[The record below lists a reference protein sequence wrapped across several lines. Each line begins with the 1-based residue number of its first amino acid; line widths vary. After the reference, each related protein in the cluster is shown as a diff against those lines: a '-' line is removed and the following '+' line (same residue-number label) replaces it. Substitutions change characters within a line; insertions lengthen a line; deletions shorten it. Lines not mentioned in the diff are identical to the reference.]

1 MGSDH
6 RCVVTDGDVGQ
17 RGVRADGAATA
28 DAGAAEQLRSGLDD
42 GVAADGHVD
51 VDPGGRRVDDGDAG
65 QLMGG
70 HDAAVE
76 LGGQLG
82 QLHPVVDAGHQRA
95 VVDVPGLHHL
105 PVLPDDRDDV
115 GEVQL
120 PLRVVSRQPAQRRS
134 QRRDVEGVHAGV
146 DFADFPLRRR
156 RVGLLD
162 DRDHLVSC
170 VRSVRP

>member
-1 MGSDH
+1 MP
-6 RCVVTDGDVGQ
+6 CVRTTD
-17 RGVRADGAATA
+17 AAPA

-42 GVAADGHVD
+42 GVAANAHVD
-51 VDPGGRRVDDGDAG
+51 VDPGGCRIDDGDAG

-70 HDAAVE
+70 HDTAVE
-76 LGGQLG
+76 FGGQVG

-120 PLRVVSRQPAQRRS
+120 LLRVVGR
-134 QRRDVEGVHAGV
+134 
-146 DFADFPLRRR
+146 
-156 RVGLLD
+156 
-162 DRDHLVSC
+162 
-170 VRSVRP
+170 